1 MAEFINQLAEL
12 IAFVQSVESGSF
24 SAAARLLETT
34 PSAVSKRVA
43 KLEDCLGVRLLQ
55 RTTRS
60 LSLTTDGA
68 AYYER
73 IACVLSELEEA
84 NDFIMSQRKPRGKL
98 RITAPLDFGRWLLV
112 QCVPNFLAQYPEI
125 QVDLRLSDHFVDLVE
140 QGIDVAIRL
149 GTLEDS
155 SLIRR
160 HLGQTRFV
168 LCASPNYLNM
178 HGTPV
183 TPQDLVNHNC
193 LRYISGGH
201 PAPWSLVVNGAL
213 QTVPVSGTFDS
224 DNGDALR
231 LAALAGLGITRLLSF
246 QVEADVRSKRLQLL
260 LENQLPPGP
269 VVQAIFTHQRHL
281 SPRVQV
287 FLEFLDSHSVN
298 VLR

>member
-55 RTTRS
+55 RTTRA

-73 IACVLSELEEA
+73 IARVLSELEEA
-84 NDFIMSQRKPRGKL
+84 NDFIMSRGKPRGKL

-160 HLGQTRFV
+160 HLGQTHFV

-201 PAPWSLVVNGAL
+201 PAPWSFVVNGAL

-260 LENQLPPGP
+260 LQNQLPPSP

-287 FLEFLDSHSVN
+287 FLEFLDAHSAN